1 MISAQTLRV
10 CREGKPVP
18 TFPDHALR
26 PRGFTFRSNVLQQQ
40 NTRPETNM
48 TASPERLEGT
58 VDPKLLE
65 ILVCPLTKGPLEF
78 DATKQEL
85 ISRSAKL
92 AYPIRDGIPIMLP
105 EEARKIE

>member
-1 MISAQTLRV
+1 MIARFAADVLRAV
-10 CREGKPVP
+10 VAAKAGDQPMN
-18 TFPDHALR
+18 AL
-26 PRGFTFRSNVLQQQ
+26 PE
-40 NTRPETNM
+40 RPEN
-48 TASPERLEGT
+48 T

-78 DATKQEL
+78 DSSSQEL

-105 EEARKIE
+105 EEARKID

>member
-1 MISAQTLRV
+1 MST
-10 CREGKPVP
+10 
-18 TFPDHALR
+18 
-26 PRGFTFRSNVLQQQ
+26 
-40 NTRPETNM
+40 
-48 TASPERLEGT
+48 SPERPENT

-65 ILVCPLTKGPLEF
+65 ILVCPVTKGALEF
-78 DATKQEL
+78 DAARQEL